1 MALGLQKT
9 LSDND
14 FLPAFKLNAVSGDA
28 VIAGSTRNA
37 DGLSW
42 DKFTKELSFPLKF
55 VFDFSTL
62 EIGWIRITAT
72 GPDLDLVK
80 VGSLLPKRPSKDHK
94 QGFRVTI
101 YNKEHGLLAF
111 MATAKAI
118 SDVMD
123 VLHDSF
129 VRDEKANEG
138 KLPVVEIKGT
148 KKIQTKTK
156 EGMKTCKQPDWSI
169 VSWVARPDAMI
180 AKVEVP
186 VSQDTSSDDD
196 F

>member
-9 LSDND
+9 LSDKD
-14 FLPAFKLNAVSGDA
+14 FLPSFRFNSVSGDA
-28 VIAGSTRNA
+28 VIAGSKRSA
-37 DGLSW
+37 DGTSW
-42 DKFTKELSFPLKF
+42 EKFTKDLSFPLKF

-72 GPDLDLVK
+72 GPDLDFVK
-80 VGSLLPKRPSKDHK
+80 IGSPLPKRPSKDHK

-129 VRDEKANEG
+129 IRDERANEG
-138 KLPVVEIKGT
+138 KLPVVEIKGA
-148 KKIQTKTK
+148 KRIQTKTK
-156 EGMKTCKQPDWSI
+156 EGMKNCKQPDWSI

-180 AKVEVP
+180 SKVEVP